1 MRIIEVDASGCNAPL
16 DFASELKLAL
26 GSPDWHGTNAVAFV
40 DSMVAGGVNVLKP
53 PYIIKVINTGDLR
66 PEVIEFIREVSYLV
80 EDTRIRRLAR
90 TGENVA
96 VRLEIVN

>member
-1 MRIIEVDASGCNAPL
+1 MRIIELDASGCNAPL
-16 DFASELKLAL
+16 DFASALKLAL

-53 PYIIKVINTGDLR
+53 PYIIKVVNTGDLR
-66 PEVIEFIREVSYLV
+66 PEVIEFVREVSYLI

-96 VRLEIVN
+96 VGLEIAE